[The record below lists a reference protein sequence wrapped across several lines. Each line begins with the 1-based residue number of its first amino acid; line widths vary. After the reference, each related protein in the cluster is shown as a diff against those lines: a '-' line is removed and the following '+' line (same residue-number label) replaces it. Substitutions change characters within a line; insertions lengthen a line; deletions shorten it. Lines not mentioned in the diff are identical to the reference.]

1 MHYLWISQTVSEC
14 QALCNH
20 EELLHCIKFD
30 DITQFL
36 DELLILNLEKGSKI
50 VAIVEYFMAYKCT

>member
-50 VAIVEYFMAYKCT
+50 VAIV